1 MTTSE
6 FSAALTQPKWKLL
19 LIVAV
24 LGLGF
29 ALHERLVAPI
39 LFAVSNLWSIAPIML
54 AGLLVTA
61 VLTATGSIAIL
72 VGTFNSRELSAIVM
86 VSLIGSVLP
95 VCGITLLPLVA
106 RLLAAG
112 APLAPVMAFLLS
124 SAVIDPQ
131 MFAITAATLG
141 LPFAIGKTV
150 AALGIGVLGGIATW
164 AMVRL
169 GQFHH
174 PMRQSSMLRS
184 LVPQSACG
192 GSTEVQWRFWQDP
205 RRLTAFRDTCWS
217 VGKLVVLFLG
227 AAFVAEYF
235 LKLYLPD
242 DALTDFL
249 GQDSLLAI
257 PIASIIG
264 APTLSRWLRCTTAR
278 TRTDRSRNG
287 PRCSNGISNRR
298 RNYQR
303 VDGHPSLR
311 VGSATGVSRV
321 CRNGSGGVDIFRLD
335 LRPYYCVSN
344 SKASLLTP
352 LV

>member
-264 APTLSRWLRCTTAR
+264 APLYLDGYAALPLVRGLIDHGMGQGAAMAFLIAGGITSAWTAIPVFALVR
-278 TRTDRSRNG
+278 L
-287 PRCSNGISNRR
+287 PVFLA
-298 RNYQR
+298 Y
-303 VDGHPSLR
+303 VVMAV
-311 VGSATGVSRV
+311 VGSTF
-321 CRNGSGGVDIFRLD
+321 SGLIYALIIV
-335 LRPYYCVSN
+335 
-344 SKASLLTP
+344 
-352 LV
+352 

>member
-6 FSAALTQPKWKLL
+6 LSVALTQPKWKLL
-19 LIVAV
+19 LIVVV

-72 VGTFNSRELSAIVM
+72 VGTFNGRELSAIVM

-106 RLLAAG
+106 GLLAAG

-131 MFAITAATLG
+131 MFAITVATLG

-150 AALGIGVLGGIATW
+150 AALGIGVLGGTATW

-205 RRLTAFRDTCWS
+205 QRLTAFRDTCWS

-264 APTLSRWLRCTTAR
+264 APLYLDGYAALPLVRGLIDHGMAQGAAMAFLIAGGITSAWTAIPVFALVR
-278 TRTDRSRNG
+278 L
-287 PRCSNGISNRR
+287 PVFLA
-298 RNYQR
+298 Y
-303 VDGHPSLR
+303 VVMAV
-311 VGSATGVSRV
+311 VGSTF
-321 CRNGSGGVDIFRLD
+321 SGLI
-335 LRPYYCVSN
+335 Y
-344 SKASLLTP
+344 A
-352 LV
+352 LVIV